1 MPLVLKD
8 RVKETT
14 TTVSTGTYTLAGA
27 VVGYQ
32 AFSVIGNGNTT
43 YYAVTNGTDWEV
55 GIGTYTLSGTT
66 LSRDTILESSN
77 SGNAVNWSA
86 GVKEIFCTYPAER
99 SMYVDGTTITPAISA
114 RLGFTNLA
122 QGSALS
128 VLGVT
133 GNATADNASIAAG
146 TDNQVLRRS
155 GTSLAFGAVN
165 LASSDAVTGDLPFS
179 NLAQGSALSVL
190 GVTGNATADNASI
203 AAGTDHQVLRRSGTS
218 LAFGAV
224 NLAQSAAVTGTLAVT
239 NGGTGITSFGTGV
252 ATWLGTPS
260 SANLAAAVTDET
272 GSGALVFATTPVITG
287 LREKSAAIA
296 ASDIDLSLGN
306 YFTKTISGTTTF
318 TVSNVAT
325 SGDVAAFILILTNG
339 GSATVNWFSG
349 VTWNAAT
356 PPTLTTSGIDILGF
370 FTINGGTTWRGLVLA
385 QAVA

>member
-1 MPLVLKD
+1 MALVLKD

-155 GTSLAFGAVN
+155 GTALAFGAVN
-165 LASSDAVTGDLPFS
+165 LAS
-179 NLAQGSALSVL
+179 
-190 GVTGNATADNASI
+190 AD
-203 AAGTDHQVLRRSGTS
+203 
-218 LAFGAV
+218 
-224 NLAQSAAVTGTLAVT
+224 AVTGTLAVT
-239 NGGTGITSFGTGV
+239 NGGTGITSFGAGV

-260 SANLAAAVTDET
+260 SANLASAMTDET
-272 GSGALVFATTPVITG
+272 GSGLLVFGTTPVITG
-287 LREKSAAIA
+287 LREKSAAVA

-349 VTWNAAT
+349 VTWNNAT

>member
-14 TTVSTGTYTLAGA
+14 TTVSTGTYALAGA

-99 SMYVDGTTITPAISA
+99 SAYSEG
-114 RLGFTNLA
+114 G
-122 QGSALS
+122 
-128 VLGVT
+128 
-133 GNATADNASIAAG
+133 
-146 TDNQVLRRS
+146 
-155 GTSLAFGAVN
+155 SLASG
-165 LASSDAVTGDLPFS
+165 
-179 NLAQGSALSVL
+179 LS
-190 GVTGNATADNASI
+190 TFFA
-203 AAGTDHQVLRRSGTS
+203 
-218 LAFGAV
+218 
-224 NLAQSAAVTGTLAVT
+224 
-239 NGGTGITSFGTGV
+239 
-252 ATWLGTPS
+252 TPS
-260 SANLAAAVTDET
+260 SANLAAAMTDET
-272 GSGALVFATTPVITG
+272 GSGLLVFATTPVVTG

-325 SGDVAAFILILTNG
+325 SGDVSAFVLVLTNG

-349 VTWNAAT
+349 VTWDAGT
-356 PPTLTTSGIDILGF
+356 PPTLTTSGIDILAF